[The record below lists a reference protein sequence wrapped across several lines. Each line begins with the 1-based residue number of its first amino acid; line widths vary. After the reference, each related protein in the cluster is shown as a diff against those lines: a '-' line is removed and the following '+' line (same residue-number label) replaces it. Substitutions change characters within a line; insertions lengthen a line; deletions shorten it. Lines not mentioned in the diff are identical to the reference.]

1 MNEQQGNSP
10 DSDDDRIREAK
21 KAVDRE
27 YLNLGRELYVAFSS
41 GAYKTEGFSSFDDY
55 AISRGVEAG
64 RANRLRRVFKK
75 FSKDLGIP
83 FSLLLE
89 LGYERVK
96 AVERVITRENRDIWL
111 KRAADMTYPELVKC
125 VKANKDPSKRRTVI
139 KQTFAPHS
147 GIYQPEDAAKL
158 IASIQDERLKPSADG
173 SLVTSDDF
181 VYVKKIF
188 LIGDQNTVFETAIEN
203 MERRTGSHKI
213 GYLLTSALMEFLAH
227 EATRGIKDDGRM
239 RYFMNILERRYGGKL
254 LWVED
259 KKVAANL
266 AAMIEK
272 ATEEVQL
279 EKEAKDAE
287 KEE

>member
-1 MNEQQGNSP
+1 LNEQQGNSP